1 MPERPLILFAQPM
14 LLDKDR
20 QRGGGDKFFKPTY
33 DRQVARVA
41 PKFETLRTA
50 LVRGNVRITN
60 TADAIEP
67 EYTLVFETVGDPS
80 GFSTAINTLKKSYPN
95 VEWIMELADHCP
107 NSDDFYVVDDND
119 VRNDNKELLTKI
131 FCIVTNQEA
140 LSQILSLWNHYSSNP
155 DYEFERGFAGFR
167 HLFET
172 LNDVHQW
179 GIQERLHDTGLLE
192 IWQDELENPVCE
204 NVSVQIELFF
214 RSSVAKRTSAERRLR
229 DIVALA
235 GGSVTASSVIPEIG
249 YHALLASIPRQYAQR
264 IIDREEVELVLAEEI
279 MFMKATGQAVYVGL
293 QDAEEETLTI
303 SSPSRIVEEPV
314 VALFD
319 GMPQENHPLL
329 SGLLIVDDPDGIGE
343 RYPVNERI
351 HGTSMASLLM
361 RGKNM
366 DRIKEEVRKIY
377 VRPILKSRRDF
388 GGNVEEYFPD
398 EFLMVDKIHEC
409 VRRLFEPSAGR
420 VAPSIRV
427 INLSIGISY
436 REYYN
441 LVSPLARLLDWLS
454 YKYRVLFVVSA
465 GNHVDSISLGMDYR
479 AFGELP
485 IEERDKVVARY
496 IADNI
501 RNLRVLSPA
510 ESMNALTVGAV
521 FADDNAYNELPSM
534 VLPQSSQVPAA
545 YSSFGRGINNSIKP
559 DILYDGGRNLVR
571 FDPTGATFA
580 KWRNSVTYGPGI
592 KSAYPGNP
600 LIGSVMTGYSCG
612 TSNAA
617 ALISNQ
623 AANCYDIL
631 NGIFVSE
638 LGESIPQD
646 YAAVLLKAMLAHG
659 ASWRTMENAFIETQN
674 LSGNQAKN
682 ALHKYLGYGAADID
696 SVKECAQNQ
705 ATLIG
710 YGEIKHGQA
719 YEYAVPL
726 PFDFH
731 SQKYHRRLTV
741 TLAYFTPVR
750 STSIKYRET
759 QVWFNLHDGK
769 DLVGSRAEY
778 DYHAVQRG
786 SLQHEVF
793 STDKIFVWDE
803 SGSVHIKVNCRN
815 DAAPES
821 EEISIPYALF
831 ATFEIA
837 PEYEIDVYQ
846 RVVDRVR
853 IRETVTPNLD

>member
-1 MPERPLILFAQPM
+1 MPERPLILFGQPT

-20 QRGGGDKFFKPTY
+20 LYGGGEKFYKPAY
-33 DRQVARVA
+33 DRQVSRIA
-41 PKFETLRTA
+41 PKFEILHNA
-50 LVRGNVRITN
+50 LVRGSVRVTD

-67 EYTLVFETVGDPS
+67 EYTLVFETIGDPS
-80 GFSTAINTLKKSYPN
+80 GFSTAINSLKKSYPN
-95 VEWIMELADHCP
+95 VEWIMELADRCP
-107 NSDDFYVVDDND
+107 NSDDFYVVDDDN
-119 VRNDNKELLTKI
+119 VRNDGKQLLTKI

-140 LSQILSLWNHYSSNP
+140 LSQILSLWNHYRGDPN
-155 DYEFERGFAGFR
+155 YEFERGFTGFR

-179 GIQERLHDTGLLE
+179 GVQERLHDTGLLD
-192 IWQDELENPVCE
+192 IWQDELENPVCA

-214 RSSVAKRTSAERRLR
+214 RTSAAKRDSAERRLR
-229 DIVALA
+229 DIITMA

-264 IIDREEVELVLAEEI
+264 ILNREEVELVLAEEI

-293 QDAEEETLTI
+293 QDAAEESI
-303 SSPSRIVEEPV
+303 AVSSPTRIVEEPI
-314 VALFD
+314 VALLD

-329 SGLLIVDDPDGIGE
+329 SGLLMVDDPDGFGE
-343 RYPVNERI
+343 MYPVTERI

-361 RGKNM
+361 RGKTM
-366 DRIKEEVRKIY
+366 DHINDEVRRIY

-388 GGNVEEYFPD
+388 SGNVEEYFPD

-409 VRRLFEPSAGR
+409 VRRLFEPTAGR

-441 LVSPLARLLDWLS
+441 LISPLARLLDWLS

-465 GNHVDSISLGMDYR
+465 GNHVGPISLGMDYG
-479 AFGELP
+479 AFGDLP
-485 IEERDKVVARY
+485 IDERDKVVARY

-501 RNLRVLSPA
+501 RSLRVLSPA
-510 ESMNALTVGAV
+510 ESMNALTVGAT
-521 FADDNAYNELPSM
+521 FSDDNAYNELPSM

-545 YSSFGRGINNSIKP
+545 YGSFGRGINNSIKP

-571 FDPTGATFA
+571 SDPTGATLA
-580 KWRNSVTYGPGI
+580 KWRNSVNYGPGV

-600 LIGSVMTGYSCG
+600 VTGGVMTGYSCG
-612 TSNAA
+612 TSNSA

-631 NGIFVSE
+631 NDIFVSE
-638 LGESIPQD
+638 LGEPIPQD

-659 ASWRTMENAFIETQN
+659 ASWRTMENTFIETQN
-674 LSGNQAKN
+674 LSGNQTKN
-682 ALHKYLGYGAADID
+682 ALHKYLGYGAADVD

-719 YEYAVPL
+719 FEYAVPL

-731 SQKYHRRLTV
+731 SQQYQRRLTV
-741 TLAYFTPVR
+741 TLAYFSPIR

-778 DYHAVQRG
+778 DHHAVQRG

-793 STDKIFVWDE
+793 SSNKIFVWDE
-803 SGSVHIKVNCRN
+803 NDSVRIKVNCRN
-815 DAAPES
+815 DAAPERD
-821 EEISIPYALF
+821 EIAIPYALF

-853 IRETVTPNLD
+853 IREAVTPNPG